1 MEAVDMATS
10 NEIEDARRLI
20 LRICF
25 KGNCRF
31 PNLGGGGGGGQKRK
45 KKIIGFLLC
54 FLKKKKKFNLKN
66 KLLKQTS
73 PKAGG
78 GGGGEGSQNCEKRV
92 LASSCLFMK
101 TYVHL

>member
-31 PNLGGGGGGGQKRK
+31 PNLGGGGGGGK
-45 KKIIGFLLC
+45 K
-54 FLKKKKKFNLKN
+54 
-66 KLLKQTS
+66 
-73 PKAGG
+73 A
-78 GGGGEGSQNCEKRV
+78 EKRIF
-92 LASSCLFMK
+92 ALFFFFSK
-101 TYVHL
+101 KN